1 LPAGSAPN
9 PALEQE
15 YLRNVVQTDPDQG
28 IEMARAR
35 LKANPSDPVVISTF
49 VNIAYSGSPQAF
61 PFFVTAGS
69 VPNPNTRNQA
79 VYWIGRLNNEK
90 DAVGKGLV
98 EMVKVREAIP
108 VVANVLSRDMNVTRI
123 VLNQVVQH
131 PTTEKLYALERVF
144 NNTAARPL
152 RLEILESAGSMPDVA
167 AREFLTGVAKNER
180 ELSVR
185 LLAVHTLAMRTDVD
199 LTTLE
204 EIMNTLANTM
214 SPPPAPGRRGGRGRE

>member
-1 LPAGSAPN
+1 
-9 PALEQE
+9 
-15 YLRNVVQTDPDQG
+15 
-28 IEMARAR
+28 
-35 LKANPSDPVVISTF
+35 
-49 VNIAYSGSPQAF
+49 
-61 PFFVTAGS
+61 
-69 VPNPNTRNQA
+69 
-79 VYWIGRLNNEK
+79 
-90 DAVGKGLV
+90 
-98 EMVKVREAIP
+98 MVKVREAIP